1 MWGKLKPRVQL
12 NFQGLIDIFSC
23 CCREITAELAKLTH
37 TLEKLHNKMAGKRDE
52 VHVVPTEIGVL
63 CLILYVNVKYMY
75 VL

>member
-12 NFQGLIDIFSC
+12 NFQGLINIFLY

-52 VHVVPTEIGVL
+52 VVPTE
-63 CLILYVNVKYMY
+63 
-75 VL
+75 